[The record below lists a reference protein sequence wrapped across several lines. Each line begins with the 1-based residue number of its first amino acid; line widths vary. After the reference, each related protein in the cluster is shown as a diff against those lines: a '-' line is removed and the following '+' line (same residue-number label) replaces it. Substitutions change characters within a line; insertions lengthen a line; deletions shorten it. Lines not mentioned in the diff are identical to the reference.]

1 MFFYASKLLVYFE
14 RPSDLLLLV
23 LIAGVVLTW
32 LVRFRKIGML
42 LTTVATLSFVAI
54 AVLPVAAWV
63 AAPLEDRF
71 PRPVHLPNHVDG
83 LIVLGGAVNQAI
95 TARRGL
101 PSLNADAEKMTE
113 FVRLAKLF
121 PDTDLVFSGGS
132 GELGASSSPTEA
144 AAARLFFQQQ
154 GLDLAR
160 FVFEDHSRNTYE
172 NVLFS
177 KTIVKPRLGQ
187 IWLLVASAQDVPR
200 CIGIFHNLGWSVIPI
215 PVAYK
220 SNPDGGEDFAN
231 NLSSLNR
238 STHEWLG
245 LVVYRLTGKTDELYP
260 SPDNP

>member
-23 LIAGVVLTW
+23 LIVGVVLTW
-32 LVRFRKIGML
+32 LVRFRKTGIL
-42 LTTVATLSFVAI
+42 LTTVATLGFVTI

-71 PRPVHLPNHVDG
+71 PRPVSLPSHVDG
-83 LIVLGGAVNQAI
+83 LIVLGGAVNPTV

-101 PSLNADAEKMTE
+101 PSLNADAERMTE
-113 FVRLAKLF
+113 FVRLAKLY
-121 PDTDLVFSGGS
+121 PDAELVFSGGS
-132 GELGASSSPTEA
+132 GQLGASSSPTEA
-144 AAARLFFQQQ
+144 AVARLFFQQQ
-154 GLDLAR
+154 GVDIR
-160 FVFEDHSRNTYE
+160 RVVFEDRSRNTYE
-172 NVLFS
+172 NVFFS
-177 KTIVKPRLGQ
+177 KAIVKPRLGQ

-200 CIGIFHNLGWSVIPI
+200 CVGIFHNLGWSVIPI

-220 SNPDGGEDFAN
+220 SDPNGGDDFAN